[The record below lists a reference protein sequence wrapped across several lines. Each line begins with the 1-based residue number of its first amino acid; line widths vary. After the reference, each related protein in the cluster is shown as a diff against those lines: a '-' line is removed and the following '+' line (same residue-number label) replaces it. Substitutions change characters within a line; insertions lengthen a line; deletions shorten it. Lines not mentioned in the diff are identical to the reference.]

1 MGPIFCFIDDSQFEL
16 DVFTG
21 HITPAA
27 PGIEFILGSTYAQV
41 REQLGE
47 RHPCL
52 FLLDLY
58 GKDDQV
64 VPAGI
69 PRQEDL
75 EAEAAS
81 FKTLSDVYK
90 DLDQFTGDK
99 QNEYLKR
106 LFHVADSWRRL
117 FYQASRKVGQNIK
130 YGLSN
135 LEAAW
140 QDFPAAATVAYTR
153 KSMIM
158 DAVEI
163 MNAGIDGLHLKPDGP
178 TDEGIRRATAEAAPT
193 LIEFWSNLV
202 TQKFINYFQGLIF
215 LLFRSGL
222 EKDVAHYA
230 EPDRMSDEA
239 QALLGPGNLIFLREA
254 TIWWSYVGQEP
265 VI

>member
-1 MGPIFCFIDDSQFEL
+1 MGPIFCFIDDSRFEL
-16 DVFTG
+16 DVFTD
-21 HITPAA
+21 HIIPAA
-27 PGIEFILGSTYAQV
+27 EGIEFILGSTYARV

-58 GKDDQV
+58 GQDDQV
-64 VPAGI
+64 VSTGI
-69 PRQEDL
+69 PAREDL
-75 EAEAAS
+75 EAETAS
-81 FKTLSDVYK
+81 FMTLDDVYK
-90 DLDQFTGDK
+90 DLDQVTGDK

-106 LFHVADSWRRL
+106 LFHLADSWRRL
-117 FYQASRKVGQNIK
+117 FYRASRQAGQNIN

-135 LEAAW
+135 LESAW

-158 DAVEI
+158 DAVDI
-163 MNAGIDGLHLKPDGP
+163 MGAGIDGLHLKPDGHS
-178 TDEGIRRATAEAAPT
+178 DEDIRRVTTEAAPA
-193 LIEFWSNLV
+193 LIEAWSDLV

-230 EPDRMSDEA
+230 EPNRMSDQA
-239 QALLGPGNLIFLREA
+239 RALLGPGNLTFLEEA
-254 TIWWSYVGQEP
+254 ATWWSHIGQEP

>member
-21 HITPAA
+21 HIVPAA
-27 PGIEFILGSTYAQV
+27 TDIEFILGSTYTQV

-58 GKDDQV
+58 GQDDRV

-69 PRQEDL
+69 PAQKDL
-75 EAEAAS
+75 EAETAL
-81 FKTLSDVYK
+81 FMTLDDVYK
-90 DLDQFTGDK
+90 DLEQFAGDK

-117 FYQASRKVGQNIK
+117 FYRASRKVGQNIK

-135 LEAAW
+135 LESAW

-163 MNAGIDGLHLKPDGP
+163 MDAGIDGLHLKPDG
-178 TDEGIRRATAEAAPT
+178 TSDEGIRRATTEAAPT
-193 LIEFWSNLV
+193 LIDSWSDLV
-202 TQKFINYFQGLIF
+202 TQKFINHSQGLIC

-222 EKDVAHYA
+222 EKDVAYYA

-239 QALLGPGNLIFLREA
+239 QAMLGPGNLTFLREA
-254 TIWWSYVGQEP
+254 AIWWSYIGQDP
-265 VI
+265 II